1 MGEIIGHVLA
11 VLPAFL
17 LACLAVAAL
26 PGPSTALFLH
36 RTVRDGRAAGL
47 AAVAGNEIGVF
58 CWALAAGAGLTGL
71 LRANRWLYL
80 ALHVVGAV
88 VLVYLGISAWRSAR
102 RSDDDA
108 EFGAAFAR
116 RLPSGRTPAAAFR
129 ASLVTIAANPKAA
142 VFAFSFFPQ
151 FLPRHGPVFGTTV
164 ALACVQ
170 LVLDT
175 TYCVGIVLLASRARR
190 LLSRAAIRRRLERV
204 LGATLVALGI
214 DRPSPGL
221 TAPAE
226 CARVSRPPWL
236 VPAAGAGRPCPSRRG
251 AAPAPGRTRSAPWAG
266 AAPPRTPRAA
276 RPPDPASQIRPS
288 QIRASQIRVAGI
300 T

>member
-1 MGEIIGHVLA
+1 MGEIIRHVLA

-88 VLVYLGISAWRSAR
+88 VLVYLGVSAWRRAR
-102 RSDDDA
+102 RQGDDA
-108 EFGAAFAR
+108 AFGAA
-116 RLPSGRTPAAAFR
+116 
-129 ASLVTIAANPKAA
+129 LVTIAANPKAA

-164 ALACVQ
+164 ALASVQ

-175 TYCVGIVLLASRARR
+175 TYCVCIVLLASRARTW
-190 LLSRAAIRRRLERV
+190 LSRAAIRRRLERV
-204 LGATLVALGI
+204 LGATLIALGI
-214 DRPSPGL
+214 DL
-221 TAPAE
+221 AA
-226 CARVSRPPWL
+226 ASR
-236 VPAAGAGRPCPSRRG
+236 
-251 AAPAPGRTRSAPWAG
+251 
-266 AAPPRTPRAA
+266 
-276 RPPDPASQIRPS
+276 
-288 QIRASQIRVAGI
+288 
-300 T
+300 

>member
-1 MGEIIGHVLA
+1 MGEIFRHVLT

-47 AAVAGNEIGVF
+47 VAVAGNEIGVF

-80 ALHVVGAV
+80 ALHIVGAV
-88 VLVYLGISAWRSAR
+88 VLVYLGVSAWRSAR
-102 RSDDDA
+102 RGDDDA

-116 RLPSGRTPAAAFR
+116 RLPSGRPPAAAFR

-151 FLPRHGPVFGTTV
+151 FLPGMVR
-164 ALACVQ
+164 
-170 LVLDT
+170 
-175 TYCVGIVLLASRARR
+175 SSARR
-190 LLSRAAIRRRLERV
+190 WRWPPSSSSSTPRTAWASCCSRPGPSAGCPAPRYAA
-204 LGATLVALGI
+204 GWNASWA
-214 DRPSPGL
+214 RPWSRSASTWPPR
-221 TAPAE
+221 PAE
-226 CARVSRPPWL
+226 P
-236 VPAAGAGRPCPSRRG
+236 AGAGSAGRDRSSPAN
-251 AAPAPGRTRSAPWAG
+251 AAP
-266 AAPPRTPRAA
+266 
-276 RPPDPASQIRPS
+276 DC
-288 QIRASQIRVAGI
+288 
-300 T
+300 

>member
-1 MGEIIGHVLA
+1 MGEIFGHVLA

-17 LACLAVAAL
+17 LACIAVAAL

-88 VLVYLGISAWRSAR
+88 VLVYLGVSAWRSAR
-102 RSDDDA
+102 RQDDGA
-108 EFGAAFAR
+108 EFGTAFTR

-151 FLPRHGPVFGTTV
+151 FLPRHGPVFGTTL
-164 ALACVQ
+164 ALASVQ
-170 LVLDT
+170 LVLDSS
-175 TYCVGIVLLASRARR
+175 YCVLVVLLASRARHW
-190 LLSRAAIRRRLERV
+190 LSRAAIRRRLERV

-214 DRPSPGL
+214 DL
-221 TAPAE
+221 AA
-226 CARVSRPPWL
+226 ASR
-236 VPAAGAGRPCPSRRG
+236 
-251 AAPAPGRTRSAPWAG
+251 
-266 AAPPRTPRAA
+266 
-276 RPPDPASQIRPS
+276 
-288 QIRASQIRVAGI
+288 
-300 T
+300 